1 MQMNEVASADLIA
14 AAPPV
19 APIAV
24 QELMAAV
31 LSESRRRAIKQ
42 IMFVGANPKVGTTF
56 LINHFANQMVPILG
70 KVLIVEV
77 RQEVPDAYA
86 PLDPLAAHFVTRATM
101 QPATCLAFVARGRS
115 ALPDE
120 WLKEYGLILW
130 DVPPISVIPVSIAL
144 ASYVDGILFLA
155 QAYGTRRHVATQAV
169 KRLEES
175 GGRVMGVALTNV
187 KTYIPSWLYRFL

>member
-1 MQMNEVASADLIA
+1 MQMNEVASAGL
-14 AAPPV
+14 PV
-19 APIAV
+19 AVPSTAPIAV

-42 IMFVGANPKVGTTF
+42 IMFVGSNTKVGTTF
-56 LINHFANQMVPILG
+56 FINHFATQMVPVLG
-70 KVLIVEV
+70 KILIVEV
-77 RQEVPDAYA
+77 RQELPDAYA
-86 PLDPLAAHFVTRATM
+86 PLDPRAVHFVTRATM

-115 ALPDE
+115 ALPEE

-130 DVPPISVIPVSIAL
+130 DVPPINVMPVAIAL
-144 ASYVDGILFLA
+144 AGYVDGILFLA
-155 QAYGTRRHVATQAV
+155 KAYSTRRHVAIQAI

-175 GGRVMGVALTNV
+175 GGRVMGVALTHV